1 MIFEIKLIA
10 EFFWWHFFEFPK
22 RIIQATK
29 DFLKFSFYHFSIIDL
44 LKTLFAPWRGYVWIK
59 TKRGFDLGETLE
71 VFASNLISRILGA
84 IARIFI
90 IFVGLFFSFLIL
102 IFGILALFLW
112 IFLLPILIF
121 LIFYGI
127 FRILH

>member
-1 MIFEIKLIA
+1 MILETKLIF

-22 RIIQATK
+22 RIIQVTK
-29 DFLKFSFYHFSIIDL
+29 DFLKFSFYHFSIVDL
-44 LKTLFAPWRGYVWIK
+44 LKTLFSPWRGYVWVK
-59 TKRGFDLGETLE
+59 TKRGFDLGEILE

-102 IFGILALFLW
+102 ILGILALFLW
-112 IFLLPILIF
+112 VFSPAILVF
-121 LIFYGI
+121 LILYGI
-127 FRILH
+127 FRVLS